1 MAPRPERLCM
11 KPIRKYLSKE
21 SVSMRKEK
29 LKQNEWFELWS
40 IPEVPKQNN
49 HDDCGVFVSAAVE
62 HILAGKP
69 LTYTQQDIPRLRQ
82 HIVYTIIREGISG
95 SMKQSAV

>member
-1 MAPRPERLCM
+1 M
-11 KPIRKYLSKE
+11 KPIRNYLNKE
-21 SVSMRKEK
+21 SKKVTKEE
-29 LKQNEWFELWS
+29 LNQEEWFELWS
-40 IPEVPKQNN
+40 QPEFPKQNN
-49 HDDCGVFVSAAVE
+49 SDDCGVFVSATVE

-82 HIVYTIIREGISG
+82 HIAYTIIHEGISG